1 MIWLICSIVLSA
13 SLMLLF
19 RWFSKVGIHTQTAI
33 VVNYFVCMVT
43 GTVLAGKNH
52 IFRVDLPD
60 KPWFW
65 PCLLLGILFI
75 LVFSAMGKSARIAGS
90 ALTAMA
96 SKMGLLIP
104 VFMAV
109 LFLGEAW
116 NWTIIP
122 GLLCTLFALV
132 MLNPGRNGAGS
143 EMGIQALIVL
153 LVVFLGSG
161 FVDAGV
167 KLIQHL
173 YLAESSA
180 DETITLIF
188 SGAFI
193 TGLIQQL
200 LAKKSAVNKRSL
212 KDLGGGVLL
221 GVCNYGSMYTLIQ
234 ALDTSGLPGSFLFP
248 VNNLGVVMVTTAAA
262 MLLFREVLTRR
273 QWLGLSCAAVAIFL
287 LSIGA

>member
-1 MIWLICSIVLSA
+1 MLSA
-13 SLMLLF
+13 SLMLMF

-33 VVNYFVCMVT
+33 VVNYLVCIIT
-43 GTVLAGKNH
+43 GTALAGNNH
-52 IFRVDLPD
+52 IFHGDLPG

-75 LVFSAMGKSARIAGS
+75 LVFSAMGQSARVAGS

-132 MLNPGRNGAGS
+132 MLNPRRNGAGAQ
-143 EMGIQALIVL
+143 MDIQALILL
-153 LVVFLGSG
+153 LVVFFGSG

-167 KLIQHL
+167 KLIQHF

-193 TGLIQQL
+193 TGLTQQIFTR
-200 LAKKSAVNKRSL
+200 KSSANKLSL

-221 GVCNYGSMYTLIQ
+221 GICNYGSMYTLIQ

-273 QWLGLSCAAVAIFL
+273 QWLGLSCAAIAIIL

>member
-1 MIWLICSIVLSA
+1 MIWLICSIMLSA
-13 SLMLLF
+13 SLMLIF

-33 VVNYFVCMVT
+33 VVNYLVCIIT
-43 GTVLAGKNH
+43 GTALAGNNH
-52 IFRVDLPD
+52 IFHGDLPG

-75 LVFSAMGKSARIAGS
+75 LVFSAMGQSARVAGS

-132 MLNPGRNGAGS
+132 MLNPRRNGAGAQ
-143 EMGIQALIVL
+143 MDIQALILL
-153 LVVFLGSG
+153 LVVFFGSG

-167 KLIQHL
+167 KLIQHF

-193 TGLIQQL
+193 TGLTQQIFTR
-200 LAKKSAVNKRSL
+200 KSSANNLSL

-221 GVCNYGSMYTLIQ
+221 GICNYGSMYTLIQ

-273 QWLGLSCAAVAIFL
+273 QWLGLSCAAIAIIL